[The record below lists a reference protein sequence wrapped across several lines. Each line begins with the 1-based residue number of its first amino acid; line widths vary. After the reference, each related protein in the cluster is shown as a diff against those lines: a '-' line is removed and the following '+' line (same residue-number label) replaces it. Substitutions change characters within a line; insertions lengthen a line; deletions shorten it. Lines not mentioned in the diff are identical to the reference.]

1 MLGAGARLLALF
13 DQILKLGAQKSG
25 LIVFPSDYL
34 PFLGKFDLQRGVFL
48 LVSLIL
54 FEKSLQRF
62 YLLIFF
68 GDSCLNFSD
77 ELPLLADGG
86 DVLLVRLQLDEEG
99 KFLAL
104 FPHYS
109 WVQIL

>member
-1 MLGAGARLLALF
+1 MLGAGGRLLALF
-13 DQILKLGAQKSG
+13 DQILKLDAQKSG

-68 GDSCLNFSD
+68 GDSCLNFGD
-77 ELPLLADGG
+77 KLPLLADGN
-86 DVLLVRLQLDEEG
+86 DVLLVGLQL
-99 KFLAL
+99 K
-104 FPHYS
+104 
-109 WVQIL
+109 